1 VTGAAGTDPLRILA
15 GPTGVGKSDL
25 ALDAARRFGG
35 GIVSADSMQVY
46 RGLVIGTAQP
56 SADEQ
61 REIEHRLVGHVDPRE
76 GYDAARFIVEAEAA
90 IAEFHQ
96 RGLLPLVVGGTGM
109 YLKSLT
115 EGLFEGPSR
124 DPALRR
130 RLEAEAREQGL
141 ERLYERL
148 RAVDADSARRILPGD
163 ALRIIRAL
171 EVHELTGR
179 PLSWWHRESRKH
191 GPRHTARY
199 VVVTRDREELLRR
212 IEARARRMLEAG
224 WIEEARAL
232 LDAGIPPEA
241 PAFRA
246 LGYREILMHLR
257 GELPRSDLPDAICR
271 VSRQYAK
278 RQLTWFRAVP
288 GAVWINLSERTPS
301 EAARDLARAWA
312 LPE

>member
-1 VTGAAGTDPLRILA
+1 
-15 GPTGVGKSDL
+15 
-25 ALDAARRFGG
+25 
-35 GIVSADSMQVY
+35 
-46 RGLVIGTAQP
+46 
-56 SADEQ
+56 
-61 REIEHRLVGHVDPRE
+61 
-76 GYDAARFIVEAEAA
+76 
-90 IAEFHQ
+90 
-96 RGLLPLVVGGTGM
+96 
-109 YLKSLT
+109 
-115 EGLFEGPSR
+115 
-124 DPALRR
+124 
-130 RLEAEAREQGL
+130 
-141 ERLYERL
+141 
-148 RAVDADSARRILPGD
+148 
-163 ALRIIRAL
+163 
-171 EVHELTGR
+171 
-179 PLSWWHRESRKH
+179 
-191 GPRHTARY
+191 
-199 VVVTRDREELLRR
+199 
-212 IEARARRMLEAG
+212 MLEAG